1 VFLQQLVN
9 GLTIGSTY
17 AIFAVGYT
25 LILGVLGVVNMAHGT
40 VFTLSAYAGLLVASN
55 LSTNIVVILLAGMF
69 IGAFLGLL
77 LELVVFRPIR
87 VRNAGPMASLIG
99 TIGISIFLQSFAER
113 TFGPQTQQFP
123 SGIIEGTFT
132 IGTIQIS
139 YIQILSFLTAI
150 GLMLVIGYFIN
161 STKTGRAIRST
172 AENPEASSL
181 LGINTNAITMITMV
195 LASALAGAAG
205 VLIGLMYNAI
215 EPTMGSSMSFNGL
228 AVIIF
233 GGLGNVKGAVI
244 GGFILGV
251 AEVFTVAFGLSH
263 FREAVAFILIIVILF
278 FRPQGLFG
286 DSRKGGRL

>member
-1 VFLQQLVN
+1 MFLQQLVN

-25 LILGVLGVVNMAHGT
+25 LILGVLGVINMAHGT
-40 VFTLSAYAGLLVASN
+40 VFMLSAYAGLLVAN
-55 LSTNIVVILLAGMF
+55 HFSTNIVVIILGGMI

-77 LELVVFRPIR
+77 LELFVFRPIST
-87 VRNAGPMASLIG
+87 RNAGTMASLIG
-99 TIGISIFLQSFAER
+99 TIGISIFLESFAEQ

-123 SGIIEGTFT
+123 SGIIEGTVT
-132 IGTIQIS
+132 LGSIQIS
-139 YIQILSFLTAI
+139 YIQILSFVTAI
-150 GLMLVIGYFIN
+150 ALMVVIGYFIS
-161 STKTGRAIRST
+161 STKTGRAIRTT
-172 AENPEASSL
+172 AENPEAAAL
-181 LGINTNAITMITMV
+181 LGINTNSITMITTV
-195 LASALAGAAG
+195 LSSALAGVSG

-244 GGFILGV
+244 GGFILGL
-251 AEVFTVAFGLSH
+251 AEVFTVAFGASQ
-263 FREAVAFILIIVILF
+263 FRDAVAFILILGVLF
-278 FRPQGLFG
+278 FKPQGLFG

>member
-1 VFLQQLVN
+1 MFLQQLVN

-40 VFTLSAYAGLLVASN
+40 VFMLSAYAGLLVAHN
-55 LSTNIVVILLAGMF
+55 FSTNIVVILLAGMV
-69 IGAFLGLL
+69 IGAFLGAV
-77 LELVVFRPIR
+77 LELLVFRPIR
-87 VRNAGPMASLIG
+87 VRDAGPMASLIG

-123 SGIIEGTFT
+123 SGIIEGSITL
-132 IGTIQIS
+132 GSIQIS
-139 YIQILSFLTAI
+139 YIQILSFVTAI
-150 GLMLVIGYFIN
+150 LLMVVIGYFIN

-181 LGINTNAITMITMV
+181 LGINTNAITMTTMV

-215 EPTMGSSMSFNGL
+215 EPTMGAAMSFNGL

-233 GGLGNVKGAVI
+233 GGLGNVKGAVV
-244 GGFILGV
+244 GGFILGL
-251 AEVFTVAFGLSH
+251 AEVFTVAFGFSH
-263 FREAVAFILIIVILF
+263 FREAVAFVLIIVVLF

-286 DSRKGGRL
+286 DSRQGGRI